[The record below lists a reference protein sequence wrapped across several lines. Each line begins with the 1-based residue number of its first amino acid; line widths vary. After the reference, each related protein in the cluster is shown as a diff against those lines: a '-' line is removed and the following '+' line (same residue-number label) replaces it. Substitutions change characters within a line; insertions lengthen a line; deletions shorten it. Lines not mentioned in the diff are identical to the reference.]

1 MPPFLCPLHNHL
13 YLEKAVVI
21 NLRQYKIKLN
31 VASAKMFEQLT
42 GKSFFDMCEED
53 SLYLAYS
60 LLIANNREL
69 NFTYNTFL
77 LLLKEKKIQDWIV
90 DEINSITKFNEQF
103 KFVKKHEKIAE
114 EGDEE
119 PESPG
124 TVTDFANALIITF
137 GMDPH
142 YVNYE
147 MELFELEDY
156 FFAAESKRRAE
167 LEDKRLFTYLTML
180 PHLDPKKKITPEEI
194 LPFPWEK
201 EAKAANAAK
210 DLEDMQAAILATFQQ
225 MNGGQENG

>member
-1 MPPFLCPLHNHL
+1 ML
-13 YLEKAVVI
+13 
-21 NLRQYKIKLN
+21 NLKQYKIKLN

-42 GKSFFDMCEED
+42 GKSFFELSSED

-60 LLIANNREL
+60 LLISNNREL
-69 NFTYNTFL
+69 NFTYEVFL
-77 LLLKEKKIQDWIV
+77 LLLQDKKIQDWIIN
-90 DEINSITKFNEQF
+90 EINSITKFNEQF
-103 KFVKKHEKIAE
+103 NYVKKQKKIAE

-119 PESPG
+119 PEAPG
-124 TVTDFANALIITF
+124 SVTDFANALIITF

-156 FFAAESKRRAE
+156 FLAAEHKRRAE

-180 PHLDPKKKITPEEI
+180 PHLDPKKKVKPEEI

-201 EAKAANAAK
+201 EAKEANAAK
-210 DLEDMQAAILATFQQ
+210 DLESMQASILATFET
-225 MNGGQENG
+225 MNGGKDNG